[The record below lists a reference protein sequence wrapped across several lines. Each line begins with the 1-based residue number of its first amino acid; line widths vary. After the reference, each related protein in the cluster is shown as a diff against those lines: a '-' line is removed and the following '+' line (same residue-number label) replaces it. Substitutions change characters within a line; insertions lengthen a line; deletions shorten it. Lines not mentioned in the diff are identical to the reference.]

1 MNPTSRP
8 VAFLLIGVLCFI
20 WGSTWPIIKI
30 GLDVLPPFLGAGFRF
45 LVAAIVLFG
54 LSWLQKV
61 RLPRSR
67 WAHLGLLGHGVF
79 GIGLSYGVVYWGEQY
94 IPAGLSAVLF
104 ATNPLFV
111 MLLAHLMLA
120 SEPMTLRKLVGVVL
134 GFLGVLLIFKDGLQL
149 PDRTS
154 ELAAAVTLVSPFVA
168 ALSNVGIK
176 RWGQHL
182 HPYNLTA
189 LPMTYAAAGL
199 LVVSVLTEDV
209 ANVPWTGTA
218 VGSVMYLAL
227 VGSVAAFVIF
237 YTLLKQFTVSTL
249 AFITYVFPIVAIV
262 LGYLLLGETM
272 EMQSLAGA
280 TIIAIGIIVA
290 TRPYSSR
297 PLRTVRMDGC

>member
-1 MNPTSRP
+1 
-8 VAFLLIGVLCFI
+8 
-20 WGSTWPIIKI
+20 
-30 GLDVLPPFLGAGFRF
+30 
-45 LVAAIVLFG
+45 
-54 LSWLQKV
+54 
-61 RLPRSR
+61 
-67 WAHLGLLGHGVF
+67 
-79 GIGLSYGVVYWGEQY
+79 
-94 IPAGLSAVLF
+94 
-104 ATNPLFV
+104 